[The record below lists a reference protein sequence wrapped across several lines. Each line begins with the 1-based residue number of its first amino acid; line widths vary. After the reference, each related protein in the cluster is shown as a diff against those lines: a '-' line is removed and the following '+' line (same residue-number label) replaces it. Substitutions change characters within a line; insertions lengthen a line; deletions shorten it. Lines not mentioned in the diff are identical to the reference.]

1 MGDTGEFGAGGG
13 KRGVVAKAGN
23 AVPVVRVTTGDEYV
37 AFARNPKF
45 GVIRKMKTG
54 RQDTDDRGRLIADF
68 QVNGGKVASAAES
81 LLPVGITDEGGR
93 RSVEALLFWKEGA
106 TKNGLHAHHRK
117 EIARDESVLHA
128 RRFATPGDGS
138 GIEIKFGEAGE
149 GVILRAKVYEI
160 GIGEVHAAAEGVLF
174 PEPDNLL
181 RIMVRER
188 AEQDAVDDGKD
199 GGGGADAEGES
210 ENRDDGKRGRFFEK
224 AKSEASVVES
234 GFEEWKRASFAV
246 SLFGL
251 LGAAELDQGL
261 AAGLLRGE
269 AVAKI
274 FLDGEIEVDG
284 HFVGEIVVEA
294 IATEEGGDAMEE
306 AEVHGSG
313 ASMKGG

>member
-1 MGDTGEFGAGGG
+1 MRITA
-13 KRGVVAKAGN
+13 
-23 AVPVVRVTTGDEYV
+23 GDEYV
-37 AFARNPKF
+37 AFARNPKL
-45 GVIRKMKTG
+45 GVVGKMKTG

-68 QVNGGKVASAAES
+68 QVNGGEVASAAES

-106 TKNGLHAHHRK
+106 TENGLHAHHRK

-128 RRFATPGDGS
+128 RRFATPGDGG
-138 GIEIKFGEAGE
+138 GIGIKFGEAGE

-160 GIGEVHAAAEGVLF
+160 GIGEIHAAAEGVLF

-234 GFEEWKRASFAV
+234 GFEEWKRTSFAV

-251 LGAAELDQGL
+251 LACRRIGLGPGGELVAETCRCEDFLRWRGRGGRTFRRRDRGRGDRGGRGRRCDGRGGGSWEWGL
-261 AAGLLRGE
+261 NEGRLR
-269 AVAKI
+269 
-274 FLDGEIEVDG
+274 
-284 HFVGEIVVEA
+284 
-294 IATEEGGDAMEE
+294 M
-306 AEVHGSG
+306 
-313 ASMKGG
+313 